1 VVPPSDTWVA
11 VDRWVAVDIDK
22 KVVEEQV
29 AVESVRE
36 R

>member
-1 VVPPSDTWVA
+1 VVPAADTWVA

-22 KVVEEQV
+22 TVVEEQI
-29 AVESVRE
+29 AVEIVRE